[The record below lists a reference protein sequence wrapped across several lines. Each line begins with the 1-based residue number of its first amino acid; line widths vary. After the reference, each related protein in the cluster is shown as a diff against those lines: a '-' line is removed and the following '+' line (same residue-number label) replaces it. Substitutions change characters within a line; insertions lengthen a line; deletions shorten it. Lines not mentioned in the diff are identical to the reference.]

1 MFKFRFFMFDW
12 NVIIFKFWM
21 IIKQLIFVVNIYRIV
36 IIFDYDGVKYLILE
50 R

>member
-36 IIFDYDGVKYLILE
+36 IIFDYDGVNYLILE